1 MNVYFDE
8 SGDLG
13 FSFDKPYRDGGSSRY
28 LTIAFLLVS
37 SDLSHLP
44 KRIIRKIYKKKRVPT
59 STELKGSDFDIK
71 DLIFFAEK
79 TVDLLKA
86 NPDIKILA
94 ITVNKKRVADHIR
107 KDPNK
112 LYNYMVGL
120 ALLNRIK
127 KYPRINF
134 IPDIRSIKVE
144 SGNSL
149 KDYLQ
154 TELWFK
160 QKANT
165 EIINQPLES
174 YKSLNLQFA
183 HWVTHIIW
191 KKYEDRKTK
200 AFNVLT
206 ERIKLIELFFRS

>member
-86 NPDIKILA
+86 NPDIKIFA
-94 ITVNKKRVADHIR
+94 ITVNKKRVAD
-107 KDPNK
+107 
-112 LYNYMVGL
+112 
-120 ALLNRIK
+120 
-127 KYPRINF
+127 
-134 IPDIRSIKVE
+134 
-144 SGNSL
+144 
-149 KDYLQ
+149 
-154 TELWFK
+154 
-160 QKANT
+160 QKN
-165 EIINQPLES
+165 
-174 YKSLNLQFA
+174 
-183 HWVTHIIW
+183 
-191 KKYEDRKTK
+191 
-200 AFNVLT
+200 
-206 ERIKLIELFFRS
+206 